1 MHATERARRVAT
13 VAELEVVRCIT
24 SRSDQTGKYFSYNFG
39 VVCPLISS
47 FSCLLFSSLVVCS
60 LAFSSSR
67 FVLSSLFFSSL
78 LFSSV
83 LFPYLPLILSS
94 LLFSS
99 LLVSCRTGWKQ
110 RRATAASICRVV
122 FETPLSSSLPFILSS
137 SRIS

>member
-13 VAELEVVRCIT
+13 VAELEVVRCIS

-39 VVCPLISS
+39 VVCPFFLPS
-47 FSCLLFSSLVVCS
+47 LL
-60 LAFSSSR
+60 
-67 FVLSSLFFSSL
+67 FSSL

-83 LFPYLPLILSS
+83 IFPSLPLLLSS
-94 LLFSS
+94 LIYYS

-122 FETPLSSSLPFILSS
+122 FEAPFLNLFQGLHY
-137 SRIS
+137 RKFET